1 MPLIKNEIRMFCPF
15 CENEI
20 NVYLLS
26 IDRELEEDL
35 SKGIIP
41 ERLRNIFENEGI
53 SFSEN
58 IAITKENEDKWEII
72 DKEKKNTYIVAK
84 EVTIKDG
91 ELEKNLNKGII
102 PEKLKNDFITKGFPL
117 PEKSIVRKK
126 RDDKWVITD
135 EEKRN
140 TYIVRKENEKLNI
153 YDGNIKVNCPSCE
166 EEIPLRR
173 AEAKCP
179 CGHVNDVFIPEGTQV
194 LETHYIDISCSK
206 CDRKKRKDKKNQLG
220 DIYWTKCDERPKE
233 AAYFHFSEIETKC
246 DKCGGKFHIRIIKGE
261 KSACLLAGGKEECR
275 GINQSILGGMANWCG
290 EFFSKKCLTVQKKY
304 FGGCT
309 SLSPSLI
316 KRFGELV
323 FCILTGFL
331 LGTAYPVIIFRIFT
345 HYTILAPYSAPALQE
360 LISIPY
366 RFFLGGL
373 FSGGLYFSFLT
384 LKEIVIVCG
393 ELETKLREDIKEGI
407 FIPFFVFRKLFFLL
421 LFVMILG
428 RIISDEIGIYGLTIP
443 NQEAWIRWVDNLA
456 FLGFGILFALI
467 IPVFAGFGILLY
479 VFWTD
484 SQTRYGSSLKSS
496 FLDVVPSIEK
506 LSEIAIHSIIFLASA
521 VFLNDFVW
529 NQFEQS
535 TVLGQIYS
543 GEAQEI
549 IFLSRTLV
557 IGVTII
563 MPLVLYFLYL
573 GKLTNNLKAIE
584 LAKIDG
590 KLKRL
595 STPDSI
601 SSENKEDIQREK
613 ETLLSD
619 RNTVSRSL
627 RWIVGVDY
635 GSRMLLLLF
644 IGLIYSKL
652 FG

>member
-1 MPLIKNEIRMFCPF
+1 
-15 CENEI
+15 
-20 NVYLLS
+20 
-26 IDRELEEDL
+26 
-35 SKGIIP
+35 
-41 ERLRNIFENEGI
+41 
-53 SFSEN
+53 
-58 IAITKENEDKWEII
+58 
-72 DKEKKNTYIVAK
+72 
-84 EVTIKDG
+84 
-91 ELEKNLNKGII
+91 
-102 PEKLKNDFITKGFPL
+102 
-117 PEKSIVRKK
+117 
-126 RDDKWVITD
+126 
-135 EEKRN
+135 
-140 TYIVRKENEKLNI
+140 
-153 YDGNIKVNCPSCE
+153 
-166 EEIPLRR
+166 
-173 AEAKCP
+173 
-179 CGHVNDVFIPEGTQV
+179 
-194 LETHYIDISCSK
+194 
-206 CDRKKRKDKKNQLG
+206 
-220 DIYWTKCDERPKE
+220 
-233 AAYFHFSEIETKC
+233 
-246 DKCGGKFHIRIIKGE
+246 
-261 KSACLLAGGKEECR
+261 
-275 GINQSILGGMANWCG
+275 
-290 EFFSKKCLTVQKKY
+290 
-304 FGGCT
+304 
-309 SLSPSLI
+309 
-316 KRFGELV
+316 
-323 FCILTGFL
+323 
-331 LGTAYPVIIFRIFT
+331 
-345 HYTILAPYSAPALQE
+345 
-360 LISIPY
+360 
-366 RFFLGGL
+366 
-373 FSGGLYFSFLT
+373 
-384 LKEIVIVCG
+384 
-393 ELETKLREDIKEGI
+393 
-407 FIPFFVFRKLFFLL
+407 
-421 LFVMILG
+421 
-428 RIISDEIGIYGLTIP
+428 
-443 NQEAWIRWVDNLA
+443 VDNLA

-543 GEAQEI
+543 GEAQEL